1 MNDFEEGV
9 GIVVI
14 EVVEFD
20 SWLEKRERRGVVE

>member
-14 EVVEFD
+14 EVVELD
-20 SWLEKRERRGVVE
+20 SWLKKRERRSVVE